1 MANQQPKFPH
11 QIARSACALAIGLAA
26 LGGTSHVFAA
36 GKTDAGSSTYK
47 QEVAACNNG
56 TSNQDR
62 ATCLREA
69 GAARYE
75 AGRGNLTDPGSAQL
89 KENAMKRC
97 EGLPQ
102 ANRMDCEKRMNGGG
116 VADGNARDGG
126 IYRET
131 VTIVPGTPSQ

>member
-1 MANQQPKFPH
+1 MANQQPRFHH

-26 LGGTSHVFAA
+26 LGGAAHVWAA
-36 GKTDAGSSTYK
+36 GKADSAYK

-69 GAARYE
+69 GAAKYE
-75 AGRGNLTDPGSAQL
+75 AGRGNLSDPGTAQL

-102 ANRMDCEKRMNGGG
+102 ANRSDCESRMNGGG
-116 VADGNARDGG
+116 VSDGSARDGG

-131 VTIVPGTPSQ
+131 VTIVPGTPGTSQ